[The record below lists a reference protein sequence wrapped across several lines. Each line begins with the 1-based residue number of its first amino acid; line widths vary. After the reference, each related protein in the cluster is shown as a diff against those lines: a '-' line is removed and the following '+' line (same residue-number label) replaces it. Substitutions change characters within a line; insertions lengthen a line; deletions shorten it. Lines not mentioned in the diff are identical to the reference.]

1 MVQRIE
7 KLKLRHTLRALHG
20 WRTCQRWYR
29 TKVYRKWIEVLLII
43 MVMNA
48 AALYVPAGVSAEV
61 IDAGALVKGAG
72 IVILAEEGGEG
83 AATKTAGTGALTE
96 NAGMG
101 ILDKEAGTGDVET
114 SEAAYRIKPLQDK
127 LAEMDTSAVEGYAN
141 RYTDME
147 RHWSRTVVGKLT
159 GLDIIAG
166 FNGRFMPGEAVQAD
180 QFIKMAVMAMG
191 HRIEQATGYWAQ
203 PFIDTAL
210 KEGIVMKGEFT
221 DYKLP
226 LTREQMAR
234 IIVRTALKADKRPD
248 VQYDKYLIGKIS
260 DYAKISDDL
269 KQFVLDGY
277 KIGLVQGSSG
287 KYNPGSTLTR
297 AEAAAVIIRILD
309 VSERK
314 PAAPGSDEVIKLK
327 DNLGNPM
334 EIYPGTIA
342 EYFEIEKVM
351 QSAIPKAKGYVTYFY
366 NPDGGEVCSVVYK
379 SYEAWKQD
387 STINKIASFSSNNV
401 YKDPENS
408 YAYTLSVWNRQL
420 YKELFADYMYEILKA
435 LYGKEASKAIVLHDK
450 YMNLTS
456 SKPDGSSYYETPRI
470 SDRFTEIRGGGSGF
484 SMYIKLSGEK

>member
-7 KLKLRHTLRALHG
+7 KLRIRHTWRALHG

-48 AALYVPAGVSAEV
+48 AALYIPAGVSAEV
-61 IDAGALVKGAG
+61 IDAGALVKETVAVASTEKVVAVASTGVAVVSVSSEGTGTGAS
-72 IVILAEEGGEG
+72 VGG
-83 AATKTAGTGALTE
+83 AGTGA
-96 NAGMG
+96 
-101 ILDKEAGTGDVET
+101 VEI

-127 LAEMDTSAVEGYAN
+127 LSVMDIAAVEGYAD

-166 FNGRFMPGEAVQAD
+166 FNGRFMPGDAVQAD

-191 HRIEQATGYWAQ
+191 HKIEQGTGYWAQ

-248 VQYDKYLIGKIS
+248 AQYDKYLVGKIS
-260 DYAKISDDL
+260 DYAKISDGL

-287 KYNPGSTLTR
+287 KFNPGGTLTR

-309 VSERK
+309 VTERK
-314 PAAPGSDEVIKLK
+314 PTVPGADEVIKLK

-334 EIYPGTIA
+334 EIYPSSIA

-379 SYEAWKQD
+379 SYEAWQQD

-401 YKDPENS
+401 YKDPDNS

-420 YKELFADYMYEILKA
+420 YKELFTDYIYEILKA
-435 LYGKEASKAIVLHDK
+435 LYGKDASKAITLHDK

-470 SDRFTEIRGGGSGF
+470 NDRFTEIRGGSSGF
-484 SMYIKLSGEK
+484 SMYIKLYGEK